1 MIGPAMRL
9 SSTLR
14 RFASLL
20 ALVAVAAAAVVPA
33 MAHALGQSHG
43 TKWIEVCS
51 STGPIQV
58 EVPADGPGLPKAPK
72 ASDFDHC
79 PFCSP
84 HAGAMAPPPAPV
96 ALPLPAVP
104 AEIVP
109 ALFLAAPR
117 PLHAWTTAQPRAPP
131 LAS

>member
-1 MIGPAMRL
+1 MIGAAMRL
-9 SSTLR
+9 SSPLR

-20 ALVAVAAAAVVPA
+20 ALVAVAAAAIAPA
-33 MAHALGQSHG
+33 AAHALGLSHG

-51 STGPIQV
+51 TTGPIQI

-72 ASDFDHC
+72 ASDLQHC

-84 HAGAMAPPPAPV
+84 HANEMAPPPALV
-96 ALPLPAVP
+96 ALPLAPVR
-104 AEIVP
+104 AEAVP

-117 PLHAWTTAQPRAPP
+117 PLHAWTSAQPRAPP

>member
-51 STGPIQV
+51 AAGPVQV

-72 ASDFDHC
+72 ASDLDHC
-79 PFCSP
+79 PYCAPQAS
-84 HAGAMAPPPAPV
+84 GMAPPPAIAPLDVPV
-96 ALPLPAVP
+96 LRAD
-104 AEIVP
+104 IVP

-117 PLHAWTTAQPRAPP
+117 PLFAWTTAQPRAPP